1 MECNHH
7 QKKFG
12 DVAILPI
19 EPQASE
25 VMQIEND
32 LVILS
37 LDDRYHVSFHLTTQK
52 EEDNDD
58 SKEVPPK
65 KEEDDDMMEIDDVM
79 KTRPL
84 EGMARYAL
92 TVLISCDGECFQSS
106 PAQLI
111 TDSLRFV
118 CMFQLTT
125 KCDLVFIIYKS
136 KVLSYPFIL
145 GITFCVPKC

>member
-1 MECNHH
+1 MTLLL
-7 QKKFG
+7 
-12 DVAILPI
+12 LPI
-19 EPQASE
+19 KPQASE

-32 LVILS
+32 LFVLS
-37 LDDRYHVSFHLTTQK
+37 LDDRNHVSFCLTTQK
-52 EEDNDD
+52 HEDYNNL
-58 SKEVPPK
+58 KEVLPK
-65 KEEDDDMMEIDDVM
+65 KEGDNDMIEIDDVM

-125 KCDLVFIIYKS
+125 KCDLLF
-136 KVLSYPFIL
+136 KVLPYPFVL
-145 GITFCVPKC
+145 GITFCVPRS